1 MSGVGITRYL
11 LANDAGLTATV
22 PASRVMVGEIPINT
36 QLPAISIMQISATP
50 HNMIGMASATR
61 LIKERV
67 QITVMCDDYPST
79 KAIAALIREAL
90 PVSRGT
96 VNGFSCDS
104 VIPEFEGPDF
114 FDQEK
119 NLYMQ
124 THDYTVNY
132 VR

>member
-1 MSGVGITRYL
+1 MSGVAITRYL
-11 LANDAGLTATV
+11 LANDASLTAIV
-22 PASRVMVGEIPINT
+22 PASRVMSGAIPINT

-67 QITVMCDDYPST
+67 QVTVMCADYPST
-79 KAIAALIREAL
+79 KSIFALIRAAL

-96 VNGFSCDS
+96 VNGFACDS
-104 VIPEFEGPDF
+104 IIPEFEGPDF
-114 FDQEK
+114 FDQET
-119 NLYMQ
+119 NIYMQ
-124 THDYTVNY
+124 TYDYMVNF